1 MALLKKN
8 ILLLKAR
15 KITQILKLTKSQ
27 TTLLNKYVKKI
38 VSVNKEYE
46 NDLIR
51 FIKIH
56 EDYLNNV
63 NNIVLSI
70 RIEDIHLDKKTQ
82 VETLY
87 GLLNIEY
94 DLSELLRH
102 ESIIY
107 AI

>member
-15 KITQILKLTKSQ
+15 KITQILKLTKAQ